1 MLATIDALG
10 VLGMALDKATLEK
23 SASMQLENVPYL
35 RQKMADPA
43 IDPSGSVISNLL
55 LALEFIGIADFVV
68 HNDVAMFKQRLTES
82 ASLKKSMFERF
93 NAGQPIDESYVSML
107 AYTSLFTALAV
118 GNHALASELAA
129 LMGGRDAL
137 EREFDHPFDRALGY
151 TLKAFVQKDRD
162 LAGIWLPKFSEI
174 CQKRENIN
182 FRGYVRVF
190 EGIDK
195 GDLATAQTGLDEI
208 AATHRAECKGSGI
221 FRDSPDELLC
231 VWGIAVAN
239 LARFNGLNVESTS
252 SLIPDVLLVEGG
264 SCA

>member
-1 MLATIDALG
+1 
-10 VLGMALDKATLEK
+10 MALDKTRLGSIA
-23 SASMQLENVPYL
+23 AMQLENVQDL
-35 RQKMADPA
+35 FAKIGDPA
-43 IDPSGSVISNLL
+43 KDASGTVSGTME
-55 LALEFIGIADFVV
+55 LALSFIGIADFVV

-82 ASLKKSMFERF
+82 ASLKRSMLERF
-93 NAGQPIDESYVSML
+93 NAGQPIDRSYVSML
-107 AYTSLFTALAV
+107 AHKSLFTALAV
-118 GNHALASELAA
+118 GDQALASELAA
-129 LMGGRDAL
+129 LMGGREAL
-137 EREFDHPFDRALGY
+137 EREFDHPFDLALGY
-151 TLKAFVQKDRD
+151 TLKAFVQKDRE

-174 CQKRENIN
+174 CQKRENVN

-195 GDLATAQTGLDEI
+195 GDLATAQTGLDEL

-252 SLIPDVLLVEGG
+252 SLIPDVLLVEGD